1 MTEGG
6 EDPINFNAE
15 NNVGVKAKY
24 RGLAEQ
30 KSYNIR
36 YSWKIIKELNIS
48 ASKCLSFINMAVE
61 SDNDKVI
68 CSTKTI
74 GINLKCLRQLIM
86 NAFKLELFKKIMQR
100 TSVILD
106 PQ

>member
-1 MTEGG
+1 
-6 EDPINFNAE
+6 
-15 NNVGVKAKY
+15 
-24 RGLAEQ
+24 
-30 KSYNIR
+30 
-36 YSWKIIKELNIS
+36 
-48 ASKCLSFINMAVE
+48 MAVE
-61 SDNDKVI
+61 SDSDKVI

-74 GINLKCLRQLIM
+74 GVNLKCLRQLIM